1 MFKNC
6 KLFSTFFV
14 LTSLTASPVIYAD
27 HAEKAEFFEEITI
40 IGNTERARMMPGSAH
55 FISDDELEVFNYAD
69 IQQILRK
76 VPGVNLQLEDGY
88 GLRPNIGIRGVQ
100 TERSSRIMLLEDG
113 VPIAPAPYAAS
124 SAYYFPTAGRMYSME
139 VLKGPAAITEGPN
152 TIGGAINM
160 ISTPIPEQAE
170 GKVIA
175 EIGEDST
182 TRVHAV
188 FGSTNNS
195 GFGYLLETHQW
206 KSDGFQQ
213 IDGDNGN
220 TGLDI
225 KDYTVKLSYAP
236 IDSPHAFELKYQYAD
251 QESNQ
256 SYLGITDEDFKADP
270 YRRYS
275 ISQNDLMLT
284 EHNQL
289 ILRHEFSISEDVN
302 ITTTAYNNDHA
313 RSWYKLDKLAGVGP
327 EKIIADINKGASKY
341 SDAELQ
347 AILLGGDSAAGDVA
361 IKDNNRDYYSRG
373 ISVKFDWAVESDD
386 VVHDIEL
393 GIRYHEDEED
403 RLQRTDKYTQI
414 DQSLLLDSIGVT
426 GGNKNNRVVQA
437 EALAIYVKDSITF
450 GKFVV
455 TPGLRFEDIDL
466 LRRDW
471 SALPRNA
478 SPSVKS
484 NSVTAVL
491 PSIGVLYNVNDQ
503 LSLLA
508 GAYNGFGSPTTSD
521 GVEEED
527 AINIEFGGRYQKDDL
542 LLELIAFTSDYENLV
557 GECTA
562 SSSTGNCDIGD
573 QFNGGEATVKGFEF
587 QLANITQLTDSLE
600 LPMSL
605 TYTHTDAEFDS
616 TFDSEFFGDVSKGD
630 PIPYIP
636 KSQYAFSVG
645 IESNTFQVN
654 AVLNYVDAVCVK
666 ASCGDFEETNES
678 TLLDVVGNYQVSD
691 DFAVYL
697 RMENITDEADIV
709 ARQPKG
715 ARPNKARTATLGVRY
730 TF

>member
-14 LTSLTASPVIYAD
+14 LTLLTVSPVIYAD

-188 FGSTNNS
+188 FGSTNSS

-414 DQSLLLDSIGVT
+414 DQRLLLD
-426 GGNKNNRVVQA
+426 
-437 EALAIYVKDSITF
+437 
-450 GKFVV
+450 
-455 TPGLRFEDIDL
+455 
-466 LRRDW
+466 
-471 SALPRNA
+471 
-478 SPSVKS
+478 
-484 NSVTAVL
+484 
-491 PSIGVLYNVNDQ
+491 
-503 LSLLA
+503 
-508 GAYNGFGSPTTSD
+508 
-521 GVEEED
+521 
-527 AINIEFGGRYQKDDL
+527 
-542 LLELIAFTSDYENLV
+542 
-557 GECTA
+557 
-562 SSSTGNCDIGD
+562 
-573 QFNGGEATVKGFEF
+573 
-587 QLANITQLTDSLE
+587 
-600 LPMSL
+600 
-605 TYTHTDAEFDS
+605 
-616 TFDSEFFGDVSKGD
+616 
-630 PIPYIP
+630 
-636 KSQYAFSVG
+636 
-645 IESNTFQVN
+645 
-654 AVLNYVDAVCVK
+654 
-666 ASCGDFEETNES
+666 
-678 TLLDVVGNYQVSD
+678 
-691 DFAVYL
+691 
-697 RMENITDEADIV
+697 
-709 ARQPKG
+709 
-715 ARPNKARTATLGVRY
+715 
-730 TF
+730 

>member
-678 TLLDVVGNYQVSD
+678 TSLDVVGNYQVSD

>member
-1 MFKNC
+1 MFKHC

-426 GGNKNNRVVQA
+426 GGNKNNRAVQA

>member
-1 MFKNC
+1 
-6 KLFSTFFV
+6 
-14 LTSLTASPVIYAD
+14 
-27 HAEKAEFFEEITI
+27 
-40 IGNTERARMMPGSAH
+40 
-55 FISDDELEVFNYAD
+55 
-69 IQQILRK
+69 

>member
-289 ILRHEFSISEDVN
+289 ILRHEFSISDDVN

>member
-678 TLLDVVGNYQVSD
+678 ILLDVVGNYQVSD

>member
-14 LTSLTASPVIYAD
+14 LTLLTVSPVIYAD

>member
-188 FGSTNNS
+188 FGSTNSS

-508 GAYNGFGSPTTSD
+508 GAYNGFGTPTTSD

-527 AINIEFGGRYQKDDL
+527 AINFEFGGRYQKDDL

-600 LPMSL
+600 LPISL

-697 RMENITDEADIV
+697 RVENITDEADIV

>member
-14 LTSLTASPVIYAD
+14 LTSLTASPIIYAD

-678 TLLDVVGNYQVSD
+678 ILLDVVGNYQVSD

>member
-1 MFKNC
+1 MFKHN

-14 LTSLTASPVIYAD
+14 FTSLIASPVIYAD

-182 TRVHAV
+182 TRVHAA
-188 FGSTNNS
+188 FGSTNSS

-289 ILRHEFSISEDVN
+289 ILRHEFSFNEDIN

-313 RSWYKLDKLAGVGP
+313 RSWYKLDKLAGIGP
-327 EKIIADINKGASKY
+327 EKIIADINKGSSDY

-347 AILLGGDSAAGDVA
+347 AILLGGDSTAGDVA
-361 IKDNNRDYYSRG
+361 IKDNNRNYYSRG
-373 ISVKFDWAVESDD
+373 LSVKFDWAVESDD

-426 GGNKNNRVVQA
+426 GGDKNNRIVQA
-437 EALAIYVKDSITF
+437 EALAVYIKDSITF

-466 LRRDW
+466 VRRDW

-491 PSIGVLYNVNDQ
+491 PSIGVLYNINDQ

-573 QFNGGEATVKGFEF
+573 QFNGGEASVKGFEF
-587 QLANITQLTDSLE
+587 QLANISQLTDGIE
-600 LPMSL
+600 LPISL
-605 TYTHTDAEFDS
+605 TYTYTDAEFDS

-645 IESNTFQVN
+645 IESNTFQIN

-666 ASCGDFEETNES
+666 ASCGDFEETNKS
-678 TLLDVVGNYQVSD
+678 ALLDIVGNYQVSN

-715 ARPNKARTATLGVRY
+715 ARPNKARTATIGVRY

>member
-14 LTSLTASPVIYAD
+14 LTSLTASPIIYAD

>member
-14 LTSLTASPVIYAD
+14 LTSLTASPIIYAD

-289 ILRHEFSISEDVN
+289 ILRHEFSISEDIN

-697 RMENITDEADIV
+697 RMENITDEADII

>member
-1 MFKNC
+1 MSKNC

-14 LTSLTASPVIYAD
+14 LTSLTASPIIYAD

-182 TRVHAV
+182 TRGHAV
-188 FGSTNNS
+188 FGSTNSS

-414 DQSLLLDSIGVT
+414 DQSLLLDSIGAT

-508 GAYNGFGSPTTSD
+508 GAYNGFGTPTTSD

-527 AINIEFGGRYQKDDL
+527 AINFEFGGRYQKDDL

-600 LPMSL
+600 LPISL

-666 ASCGDFEETNES
+666 ASCGDFEETNKS

-697 RMENITDEADIV
+697 RVENITDEADIV

>member
-1 MFKNC
+1 
-6 KLFSTFFV
+6 
-14 LTSLTASPVIYAD
+14 
-27 HAEKAEFFEEITI
+27 
-40 IGNTERARMMPGSAH
+40 MMPGSAH

>member
-373 ISVKFDWAVESDD
+373 ISVKFNWAVESND

-678 TLLDVVGNYQVSD
+678 ILLDVVGNYQVSD

>member
-14 LTSLTASPVIYAD
+14 LTSLTASPIIYAD

-289 ILRHEFSISEDVN
+289 ILRHEFSISEDIN

>member
-508 GAYNGFGSPTTSD
+508 GAYNGFGTPTTSD

-542 LLELIAFTSDYENLV
+542 LLELIAFTSNYENLV

-587 QLANITQLTDSLE
+587 QLANITQLTESLE
-600 LPMSL
+600 LPISL

>member
-14 LTSLTASPVIYAD
+14 LTSLTASPIIYAD

-508 GAYNGFGSPTTSD
+508 GAYNGFGTPTTSD

-542 LLELIAFTSDYENLV
+542 LLELIAFTSNYENLV

-587 QLANITQLTDSLE
+587 QLANITQLTESLE
-600 LPMSL
+600 LPISL

>member
-14 LTSLTASPVIYAD
+14 LTSLTAAPVIYAD

>member
-182 TRVHAV
+182 TRGHAV
-188 FGSTNNS
+188 FGSTNSS
-195 GFGYLLETHQW
+195 GFGYLLEAHQW

-437 EALAIYVKDSITF
+437 EALAIYIKDSITF

-491 PSIGVLYNVNDQ
+491 PSIGVLYNINDQ
-503 LSLLA
+503 VSLLA
-508 GAYNGFGSPTTSD
+508 GAYNGFGTPTTSD

-562 SSSTGNCDIGD
+562 SSSTGNCGIGD

-666 ASCGDFEETNES
+666 ASCGDFEETNKS